1 MYYWNQQNF
10 EGLKSIGNK
19 YVSIQ
24 EYEAFGRYCL
34 LKEQG
39 LKKQAV
45 AAVKEFV
52 ASAKEKSIETQRK
65 IASEIASLGFWNDE
79 IHQLIAHPLQVY
91 LQEVLSSWAVEEKTD
106 ATPYRWLGY
115 ISGDLSAYE
124 NALVIDPEDEICITR
139 LAQAH
144 LNDVDYQ
151 THHLSESHLLGELS
165 DAKHSLREAEILIES
180 LKTEKIKSS
189 MQEELGYFNRML
201 DSWEEYSKLETKVS
215 FPEWCAIKGKKFN
228 FWSIVYYD
236 K

>member
-10 EGLKSIGNK
+10 EGLKSIGDK

-24 EYEAFGRYCL
+24 GYEAFGRYCL
-34 LKEQG
+34 LKEKG

-52 ASAKEKSIETQRK
+52 ASAKEKSIESQRK
-65 IASEIASLGFWNDE
+65 IVSEIASLGFWNDE
-79 IHQLIAHPLQVY
+79 VHQLIAHPLKVY

-106 ATPYRWLGY
+106 ATPHRWLGY

-124 NALVIDPEDEICITR
+124 NALAIDPEDEICITR

-144 LNDVDYQ
+144 LKDVDYQ
-151 THHLSESHLLGELS
+151 THHLSESLLIGELS

-180 LKTEKIKSS
+180 LKTDKIKSS
-189 MQEELGYFNRML
+189 MQKELAYFNRML
-201 DSWEEYSKLETKVS
+201 DSWEEYSNLEAKVS
-215 FPEWCAIKGKKFN
+215 FPEWCAIKGEKFN
-228 FWSIVYYD
+228 FWSIVYY
-236 K
+236 KK

>member
-10 EGLKSIGNK
+10 EGLKSIGDK

-24 EYEAFGRYCL
+24 GYEAFGRYCL

-65 IASEIASLGFWNDE
+65 IASEIASLGFWNGE

-106 ATPYRWLGY
+106 ATPHRWLGY
-115 ISGDLSAYE
+115 ISGDLSAYK
-124 NALVIDPEDEICITR
+124 NALTIDPEDEICITR

-144 LNDVDYQ
+144 LKDVDYQ
-151 THHLSESHLLGELS
+151 THHLSESQFIGELS
-165 DAKHSLREAEILIES
+165 DAKHSLREAEILIEF

-189 MQEELGYFNRML
+189 MQEELAYFNRML
-201 DSWEEYSKLETKVS
+201 DSWEEYSNLEAKVS
-215 FPEWCAIKGKKFN
+215 FPEWCSIKGDKFN
-228 FWSIVYYD
+228 FYTIVYYE